1 MPRKALTST
10 ISSTFSHGITIDA
23 AKYESPLTTTAAGDV
38 GSDSGSAVYR
48 GSVATVVN
56 ADTIGGNTSRLYGV
70 DLQFG
75 GDGVNPSGGPRSGFD
90 GVKGVNAGSVAML
103 QNHESHPQ

>member
-1 MPRKALTST
+1 MPRKTLTST
-10 ISSTFSHGITIDA
+10 ISSTINHGITIDTA
-23 AKYESPLTTTAAGDV
+23 EYELPLTPTAAGDL
-38 GSDSGSAVYR
+38 GTDSGSAVYS

-90 GVKGVNAGSVAML
+90 GVKGVNAIPVVTL
-103 QNHESHPQ
+103 KNDESHPQ

>member
-1 MPRKALTST
+1 MSSISST
-10 ISSTFSHGITIDA
+10 ISHGTTTSTAHH
-23 AKYESPLTTTAAGDV
+23 SPLTITAAGYV
-38 GSDSGSAVYR
+38 GTSGRSAVYS

-56 ADTIGGNTSRLYGV
+56 ADAIGGNTSRLHGV

-90 GVKGVNAGSVAML
+90 CVKGVNARPIATL
-103 QNHESHPQ
+103 QNDESHLL